1 MEDIFSLNVYIKLE
15 GGGEMQQLNIHQM
28 VIFMAQTGESLGE
41 ESWLSN
47 KMKYFLHYK
56 SVLEGTFSC
65 LDQTGDLYHT

>member
-1 MEDIFSLNVYIKLE
+1 
-15 GGGEMQQLNIHQM
+15 MQQLNIHQM